1 MLKNYR
7 ILKKLNPKSDYKPL
21 AVPRI
26 ITIFQSCVKHQIQD
40 TLIQRLNFNDLH
52 LLLIS
57 LDIIEIRQAIS
68 QIKRSKS
75 NGQEVKE
82 LAPEEAVKF
91 LKGGGI

>member
-7 ILKKLNPKSDYKPL
+7 ILKKLSPSSNYKPL

-26 ITIFQSCVKHQIQD
+26 ITIYQACVKHKIQD
-40 TLIQRLNFNDLH
+40 SLIQRLHFNDLH

-57 LDIIEIRQAIS
+57 LDIMEIRQAIS
-68 QIKRSKS
+68 QLKRSKS

-82 LAPEEAVKF
+82 LSSEEAIKF